1 MRLTVKVQPGARKN
15 EVVGF
20 QGEVLRLRVTAPPD
34 RGRANEAVIELLA
47 EALGVP
53 QSRVTLLRGGASR
66 EKIIEVEGLDAAGVR
81 RRLAGGDQH

>member
-1 MRLTVKVQPGARKN
+1 MRLTVKVHPSARNN
-15 EVVGF
+15 EIVGF

-53 QSRVTLLRGGASR
+53 RSRVTLLRGGASR
-66 EKIIEVEGLDAAGVR
+66 EKIIEVEGVDAAEVR
-81 RRLAGGDQH
+81 RRLV